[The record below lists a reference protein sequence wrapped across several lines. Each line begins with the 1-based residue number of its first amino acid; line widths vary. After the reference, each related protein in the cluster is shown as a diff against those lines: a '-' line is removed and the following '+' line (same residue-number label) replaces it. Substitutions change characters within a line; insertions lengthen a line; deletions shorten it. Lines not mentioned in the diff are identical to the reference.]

1 MSKTLEV
8 CSMPKNQI
16 QERRWIILGE
26 DGRFVSLGQAT
37 DPQNEEIQ
45 EAETALA
52 AQGLSGW
59 LAVLAGSPY
68 ENSAPDLLEVRPL
81 AKPTRTFD
89 EARSAFLAKLKTR
102 KL

>member
-1 MSKTLEV
+1 MV
-8 CSMPKNQI
+8 KNQM

-59 LAVLAGSPY
+59 LVVLAGSPY

-81 AKPTRTFD
+81 AKPTRTFA
-89 EARSAFLAKLKTR
+89 EARSAFLAKLKTT